1 MPPHLYCSQL
11 PNSVFIRNVWPL
23 LVAPIREMCASNLHS
38 MECLDVL
45 FHLRCVNSH
54 WKWLVE
60 TSTEW
65 AAFRIARF
73 DSKGLTMRGTSAD
86 FARGHALRE
95 FKSALSLL
103 TEPRKLTVA
112 MRHSPLVQPFPDISD
127 RWLIVLKT
135 ALENARDGIVR
146 TPNLSD
152 AYMYSPP
159 EVGAVMSS
167 DRVAVGKRLSSWHL
181 DS

>member
-1 MPPHLYCSQL
+1 
-11 PNSVFIRNVWPL
+11 
-23 LVAPIREMCASNLHS
+23 
-38 MECLDVL
+38 
-45 FHLRCVNSH
+45 
-54 WKWLVE
+54 
-60 TSTEW
+60 
-65 AAFRIARF
+65 
-73 DSKGLTMRGTSAD
+73 MRGTSAD